1 MKDITTIIGTK
12 ENITE
17 DIRTFSEKLT
27 DNPEILIAT
36 KKDIKDKVIEQSS
49 ALFVENNIVLVL
61 LDPEMGILEEIQK
74 HLVLLKEKIHII
86 IYLTAPVSG
95 NQNPIECTTI
105 VIKKDKEKRF
115 RDRVLS
121 SLKKYNKV
129 MTDKGFK
136 LFRERVTDESMLETE
151 LMKLINYVGA
161 NKEIKSG
168 DVKTIVT
175 ETHEEN
181 LLNFFDVIA
190 QTDKKEMLNKLETLL
205 SGGMNMLAIQ
215 GFLVKQ
221 TRLMLQSKD
230 MEEILKVNQEYP
242 AFSKIFNKWKESIE
256 MTPLDKKLYLP
267 YQKPFYAYKLS
278 KTGQRFKRKD
288 LLSFFNMLM
297 YFDTKIKSGTKQD
310 RIRLEHGLL
319 EA

>member
-1 MKDITTIIGTK
+1 MNDITTIIGTK

-27 DNPEILIAT
+27 NNPEILVVT
-36 KKDIKDKVIEQSS
+36 KKDIKDKVIEQAS
-49 ALFVENNIVLVL
+49 ALFVEQNIVLVI
-61 LDPEMGILEEIQK
+61 LDPEMKLLEEIKK
-74 HLVLLKEKIHII
+74 HLMILKEKMHVI
-86 IYLTAPVSG
+86 IYFTTPVSG
-95 NQNPIECTTI
+95 SQNPIECTTI
-105 VIKKDKEKRF
+105 TIKKDREKRVK
-115 RDRVLS
+115 DRVLTL
-121 SLKKYNKV
+121 LKKHNKV

-136 LFRERVTDESMLETE
+136 LFRERVADESMLESE

-161 NKEIKSG
+161 KKEIKSG
-168 DVKTIVT
+168 DVKSIVT
-175 ETHEEN
+175 ESHEES

-190 QTDKKEMLNKLETLL
+190 QTDKKEMLDKLEILL

-221 TRLMLQSKD
+221 TRLMLQAKD
-230 MEEILKVNQEYP
+230 MEEISKVNYEYP
-242 AFSKIFNKWKESIE
+242 AFAKIFNKWKESIE
-256 MTPLDKKLYLP
+256 MTPLEKKLYLP

-297 YFDTKIKSGTKQD
+297 YFDAKIKSGTKQD